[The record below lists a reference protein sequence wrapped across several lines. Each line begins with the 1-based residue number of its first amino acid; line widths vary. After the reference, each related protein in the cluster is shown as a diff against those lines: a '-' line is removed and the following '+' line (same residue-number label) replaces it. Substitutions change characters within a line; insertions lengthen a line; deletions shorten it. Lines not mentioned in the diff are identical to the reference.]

1 MSNLSSLLQI
11 RPRADRLQRWTP
23 LLGLLLMAALFIAPV
38 AGAHNV
44 SADNRNFV
52 EALNGPA
59 PIPYMY
65 LGAKHMVTG
74 LDHVFFLIG
83 VVFFLRKFKDIVTYV
98 SLFTIGHSLTLLIGV
113 LAGISVNAFV
123 IDAIIGLSVVYKAFE
138 NIGGFDR
145 IVGAKLD
152 MRAAVFAFGLAHGL
166 GLATKLQDL
175 ALSENGLLLNL
186 ISFNIGVEIGQVLVL
201 LVIVSLL
208 NLWRPFES
216 FPRGARWA
224 NIALMTG
231 GFVLMGQHIVGF
243 FAHGGTHV

>member
-1 MSNLSSLLQI
+1 MSQ
-11 RPRADRLQRWTP
+11 QHHP
-23 LLGLLLMAALFIAPV
+23 LLRSVSHAKSARVATMLWLLAMAAFIFAPM
-38 AGAHNV
+38 AAAHNV
-44 SADNRNFV
+44 SADNRSFV

-59 PIPYMY
+59 PIAYMY

-83 VVFFLRKFKDIVTYV
+83 VVFFLKKLPDIVTYV

-113 LAGISVNAFV
+113 LAGISVNPFV

-145 IVGAKLD
+145 IFGAKLD
-152 MRAAVFAFGLAHGL
+152 MRVAVFAFGLAHGL

-175 ALSENGLLLNL
+175 ALSENGLLINL
-186 ISFNIGVEIGQVLVL
+186 LSFNVGVEIGQVLVL

-208 NLWRPFES
+208 NLWRPFQS
-216 FPRGARWA
+216 FPTGARWA
-224 NIALMTG
+224 NIALMVG

-243 FAHGGTHV
+243 FVSGGAHA